1 MVMVEKSLYSTR
13 KYTTFFVNTPTLQPA
28 FLIIPAESRRK
39 YAKNRPQQP
48 LLSIN
53 ALSNNKRPTF
63 QGWSFLLHVT
73 RGYFA
78 LFTALLSL
86 VPNSA

>member
-53 ALSNNKRPTF
+53 ALSNKKRPTLSRLVF
-63 QGWSFLLHVT
+63 SAACYKGLFCPLDRSFE
-73 RGYFA
+73 
-78 LFTALLSL
+78 SC
-86 VPNSA
+86 S